1 MCIHNKSKKNN
12 WKTIWNNYWS
22 MNRTSKLKRR
32 IISVLRPALRD
43 YTYECIC
50 VCFDIEEISPNLEK
64 ANKFPVTD
72 NKHY

>member
-1 MCIHNKSKKNN
+1 MCIHSKSKKIIENYMKQLLIN
-12 WKTIWNNYWS
+12 EQNFQIKTQNY
-22 MNRTSKLKRR
+22 KRFG
-32 IISVLRPALRD
+32 PALRD

>member
-1 MCIHNKSKKNN
+1 
-12 WKTIWNNYWS
+12 
-22 MNRTSKLKRR
+22 MNRTSQSKRR

>member
-1 MCIHNKSKKNN
+1 MKQLLINEQNFQI
-12 WKTIWNNYWS
+12 KTQNY
-22 MNRTSKLKRR
+22 KRFG
-32 IISVLRPALRD
+32 PALRD